1 MNTATTV
8 SIVAAAI
15 ELVLG
20 VLALG
25 FARAPGWRHLRL
37 FALVTF
43 SACVFTVGN
52 VAFSLEGVGHEWI
65 RVVGSINWATGAL
78 HCASWIL
85 YSRRQYGDPL
95 RQRERVALVALA
107 VVGAAALVPGV
118 MLTGRVEVQTVAW
131 AGVTYQTPASTPLGS
146 VLALVFPLSLT
157 LPFRRY
163 VEKTRLGV
171 PGARAHFIWF
181 CVLFLSVIN
190 EVLVVSRV
198 IDNLYLAD
206 VGYLA
211 AVISVLSEMTRRVAS
226 DARRMIELSS
236 DLSRQ
241 VDERTQELLEA
252 RDRLLR
258 AERLSALGRLSA
270 SVGHEINNPL
280 SYVMGN
286 LDYVRGELAR
296 EGASREILDA
306 LQDARGGAERI
317 GKIVRELRVFGRG
330 PRQERRVPTN
340 PCDVMESSIKLVMNE
355 LRHRARLERDLQP
368 VPDVLADDTRL
379 AQVFVNLLLNAA
391 QAMPEDRQGH
401 GALIIARTR
410 VTADGMAAIEII
422 DNGMGISDE
431 DKRRLFEPFFTT
443 KPQDQGTGLGLFVS
457 MGIVSSFGGRIEVDS
472 KLGHGTTLRILLPAA
487 PEDALDLSSMS
498 TLKPQVLVRN
508 RRLLVIDDD
517 VLVARTL
524 VRLLGEHRVEV
535 ATSGHDGLSRLLAD
549 GQSFDLVLCDL
560 MMPDMTGMDLFE
572 EVQRRKPGVAERF
585 VFISGGG
592 VTERSRRFIEANG
605 ARVLIKPIDGREL
618 QEILARAAP
627 LESGNP
633 QAQPLE
639 ASA

>member
-25 FARAPGWRHLRL
+25 FARAPGWRHLRM
-37 FALVTF
+37 FSLVAF
-43 SACVFTVGN
+43 SAAAFSLGN
-52 VAFSLEGVGHEWI
+52 VAFSLEGVSDAVIGVVA
-65 RVVGSINWATGAL
+65 RVNWATGGL
-78 HCASWIL
+78 HCATWIL
-85 YSRRQYGDPL
+85 YSRLQYGDRL
-95 RQRERVALVALA
+95 RRRERAALVALA
-107 VVGAAALVPGV
+107 VVGTLALIPGAMV
-118 MLTGRVEVQTVAW
+118 TDRIETQTIAW
-131 AGVTYQTPASTPLGS
+131 AGVTYRTPATTDIGS
-146 VLALVFPLSLT
+146 VLALVFPLSLG

-181 CVLFLSVIN
+181 CVLFLLVIN
-190 EVLVVSRV
+190 EVLVVGRV

-206 VGYLA
+206 LGYLA
-211 AVISVLSEMTRRVAS
+211 AVVSVLSEMTRRVAT
-226 DARRMIELSS
+226 DARQLIELSS

-241 VDERTQELLEA
+241 VDERTKELLEA

-258 AERLSALGRLSA
+258 SERLSALGRLSA

-286 LDYVRGELAR
+286 LDYARSELAHQ
-296 EGASREILDA
+296 GASREILEA

-330 PRQERRVPTN
+330 SRQERRVPTN
-340 PCDVMESSIKLVMNE
+340 LCEVMESSIKLVMNE
-355 LRHRARLERDLQP
+355 LRHRARLVRELEA
-368 VPDVLADDTRL
+368 VPDVMADDTRL
-379 AQVFVNLLLNAA
+379 AQVFVNVLLNAA
-391 QAMPEDRQGH
+391 QAIPEDRQGNESTITVRSR
-401 GALIIARTR
+401 ALP
-410 VTADGMAAIEII
+410 DGMACIEVI
-422 DNGMGISDE
+422 DSGIGISDE
-431 DKRRLFEPFFTT
+431 DMRRLFEPFFTT

-457 MGIVSSFGGRIEVDS
+457 MGIISSLGGRIDVDS
-472 KLGHGTTLRILLPAA
+472 SVGKGTTVRIVLPPA
-487 PEDALDLSSMS
+487 PEDVDFGSMS
-498 TLKPQVLVRN
+498 TLKPPASVRN
-508 RRLLVIDDD
+508 RRLLVVDDD

-524 VRLLGEHRVEV
+524 VRLLGDHKVEV
-535 ATSGHDGLSRLLAD
+535 STSGHDALNRLLGKD
-549 GQSFDLVLCDL
+549 GQFDLVLCDL

-572 EVQRRKPGVAERF
+572 EVQRRAPALAERF

-592 VTERSRRFIEANG
+592 VTERSRRFIETHG

-618 QEILARAAP
+618 TEILARCSP
-627 LESGNP
+627 IESSP
-633 QAQPLE
+633 AQRALE

>member
-25 FARAPGWRHLRL
+25 FARAPGWRHLRM
-37 FALVTF
+37 FAMVTF
-43 SACVFTVGN
+43 SAAAFSAGN
-52 VAFSLEGVGHEWI
+52 VAFSLPGVSDELI
-65 RVVGSINWATGAL
+65 FVVGRLNWAAGGL
-78 HCASWIL
+78 HCAAWIL
-85 YSRRQYGDPL
+85 YSRLQYGDHL
-95 RQRERVALVALA
+95 RRRERVALVALA
-107 VVGAAALVPGV
+107 LVGVAALVPGV
-118 MLTGRVEVQTVAW
+118 MITDQVEVQTVAW
-131 AGVTYQTPASTPLGS
+131 AGVTYHTPASTELGS
-146 VLALVFPLSLT
+146 LMAVVFPLSLT

-171 PGARAHFIWF
+171 PGARAHFISF
-181 CVLFLSVIN
+181 CLLFLSVVN

-198 IDNLYLAD
+198 IDNLYLAE

-211 AVISVLSEMTRRVAS
+211 AVVSVLSEMTRRVAS

-241 VDERTQELLEA
+241 VDERTRELLEA

-258 AERLSALGRLSA
+258 SERLSALGRLSA

-296 EGASREILDA
+296 GGASREILDA

-330 PRQERRVPTN
+330 SRQERRVPTN
-340 PCDVMESSIKLVMNE
+340 PCEVLESSIKLVMNE
-355 LRHRARLERDLQP
+355 LRHRARLERDLES

-391 QAMPEDRQGH
+391 QAMPEDRHGH
-401 GALIIARTR
+401 TPVITVRSRT
-410 VTADGMAAIEII
+410 TSDGMASIEII
-422 DNGMGISDE
+422 DNGIGISE
-431 DKRRLFEPFFTT
+431 DDMRRLFEPFFTT

-457 MGIVSSFGGRIEVDS
+457 MGIISSLGGRIDVDS
-472 KLGHGTTLRILLPAA
+472 RVGRGTTLRIVLPAA
-487 PEDALDLSSMS
+487 PEDAEVASMS
-498 TLKPQVLVRN
+498 TLKPPVSVRN

-524 VRLLGEHRVEV
+524 VRLLGDHRVDV
-535 ATSGHDGLSRLLAD
+535 ATSGQEGLSRLSSEGAL
-549 GQSFDLVLCDL
+549 FDLVLCDL
-560 MMPDMTGMDLFE
+560 MMPDMTGMDLYE
-572 EVQRRKPGVAERF
+572 EVQRRSPALAERF

-618 QEILARAAP
+618 SEILARRAP
-627 LESGNP
+627 LESGSP
-633 QAQPLE
+633 EGRPLE

>member
-8 SIVAAAI
+8 SIVCAAI

-25 FARAPGWRHLRL
+25 FARAPGWRHLRM
-37 FALVTF
+37 FALVAF
-43 SACVFTVGN
+43 SAAAFSFGN
-52 VAFSLEGVGHEWI
+52 IAFSLEGVSAETILVFG
-65 RVVGSINWATGAL
+65 RVNWAVGAL
-78 HCASWIL
+78 HCGAWIL
-85 YSRRQYGDPL
+85 YSRLQYGDRL
-95 RQRERVALVALA
+95 RRRERVALFVLA
-107 VVGAAALVPGV
+107 VLGGLALIPGV
-118 MLTGRVEVQTVAW
+118 MVTDKVEVQKVAW
-131 AGVTYQTPASTPLGS
+131 AHVTYHTPGSTDLGGIA
-146 VLALVFPLSLT
+146 ALIFPLSLA

-181 CVLFLSVIN
+181 CVLFLSVLN
-190 EVLVVSRV
+190 EVLVVGRV
-198 IDNLYLAD
+198 IDNLYLAE

-211 AVISVLSEMTRRVAS
+211 AVVSVLSEMTRRVAS

-241 VDERTQELLEA
+241 VDERTRELLEA

-258 AERLSALGRLSA
+258 SERLSALGRLSA

-286 LDYVRGELAR
+286 LDYVRNELAQG
-296 EGASREILDA
+296 GASREILDA

-330 PRQERRVPTN
+330 SRQERRVPTSLGE
-340 PCDVMESSIKLVMNE
+340 VLESSIKLVMNE
-355 LRHRARLERDLQP
+355 LRHRARLERDIQP

-391 QAMPEDRQGH
+391 QAMPEGRPGH
-401 GALIIARTR
+401 SPLITVRTR
-410 VTADGMAAIEII
+410 TTDDGMALVEVS
-422 DNGMGISDE
+422 DNGIGISD
-431 DKRRLFEPFFTT
+431 DDMRRLFEPFFTT

-457 MGIVSSFGGRIEVDS
+457 MGIISSLGGRIDVDS
-472 KLGHGTTLRILLPAA
+472 RVGHGTTVRVSLPAA
-487 PEDALDLSSMS
+487 PEDAGFSSIS
-498 TLKPQVLVRN
+498 TIKAPVSVRN

-517 VLVARTL
+517 ALVARTL

-535 ATSGHDGLSRLLAD
+535 SSSGQDGLRRLMSE
-549 GQSFDLVLCDL
+549 GTSFDLVLCDL
-560 MMPDMTGMDLFE
+560 MMPDMSGMDLYE
-572 EVQRRKPGVAERF
+572 EIQRSLPALADRF

-592 VTERSRRFIEANG
+592 VTERSRRFIDAHA

-618 QEILARAAP
+618 QEILVRRAAV
-627 LESGNP
+627 ETEGG
-633 QAQPLE
+633 AARTLE

>member
-25 FARAPGWRHLRL
+25 FARAPGWRHLRT

-43 SACVFTVGN
+43 SACAFSVGN
-52 VAFSLEGVGHEWI
+52 VFFSLAHVSEGLIHIVG
-65 RVVGSINWATGAL
+65 RLNWAFGAM

-95 RQRERVALVALA
+95 RRRERIAMVALA
-107 VVGAAALVPGV
+107 VVGVLALIPGV
-118 MLTGRVEVQTVAW
+118 MITDRVEVQTVGW
-131 AGVTYQTPASTPLGS
+131 AGVTYHTPGTTPLGS
-146 VLALVFPLSLT
+146 VMALVFPLSLA

-181 CVLFLSVIN
+181 CVLFLSVVN

-211 AVISVLSEMTRRVAS
+211 AVVSVLSEMTRRVAS
-226 DARRMIELSS
+226 DAKRMVELSS

-241 VDERTQELLEA
+241 IDERTQELLEA

-258 AERLSALGRLSA
+258 SERLSALGRLSA

-286 LDYVRGELAR
+286 LDYVRGELAS
-296 EGASREILDA
+296 GGTPREILDA

-330 PRQERRVPTN
+330 SRQERCIPTS
-340 PCDVMESSIKLVMNE
+340 PCEVLESSIKLVMNE
-355 LRHRARLERDLQP
+355 LRHRARLERDLEP

-391 QAMPEDRQGH
+391 QAMPEDRQDH
-401 GALIIARTR
+401 TPVIVVRSRTTR
-410 VTADGMAAIEII
+410 EGMASIEII
-422 DNGMGISDE
+422 DNGIGISED

-457 MGIVSSFGGRIEVDS
+457 MGIISSLGGRIDVDS
-472 KLGHGTTLRILLPAA
+472 SVGHGTTLRIVLPAA
-487 PEDALDLSSMS
+487 PEVVDLDSMS
-498 TLKPQVLVRN
+498 TLKPPIAVGN
-508 RRLLVIDDD
+508 RRLFVIDDD

-524 VRLLGEHRVEV
+524 VRLLGDHQVDV
-535 ATSGHDGLSRLLAD
+535 ATSGKEGLSRLLSE
-549 GQSFDLVLCDL
+549 GSMFDLVLCDL
-560 MMPDMTGMDLFE
+560 MMPDMTGMDLYE
-572 EVQRRKPGVAERF
+572 EIQRRAPALAERF
-585 VFISGGG
+585 IFISGGG

-618 QEILARAAP
+618 QEILARRAP

-633 QAQPLE
+633 QTAPLE